1 MLPAVVEHYDLDVA
15 IAQAQDYAR
24 RARSDATRIAY
35 SADLRDFER
44 YCRTAGLE
52 ALPAT
57 PQTVVLYL
65 TALAQRGAKI
75 ATIRRRLVG
84 ISIAHKDRGL
94 ETPTGHAI
102 VRAVVRGIANAH
114 GSAVTRKTALT
125 DDLLP
130 ATLLATGDGLKGARD
145 RAIVLLGFAAAL
157 RRSEIGA
164 LEVRDLRFDRRGLV
178 VTLRRS
184 KTDQAGEGREIGI
197 PFVDVE
203 QLCAARAVR
212 RWLDVAGIVAGP
224 VFRAFDMQRRM
235 LATPIAGRDVAR
247 LLQRL
252 TARAGLAG
260 DFSGHSLRA
269 GFVTSAAAKGV
280 PEIRIQDTTGHRS
293 VAILRSYVRRAT
305 VFDGSP
311 LTSIFG
317 AQPRS
322 S

>member
-1 MLPAVVEHYDLDVA
+1 
-15 IAQAQDYAR
+15 
-24 RARSDATRIAY
+24 
-35 SADLRDFER
+35 
-44 YCRTAGLE
+44 
-52 ALPAT
+52 
-57 PQTVVLYL
+57 
-65 TALAQRGAKI
+65 
-75 ATIRRRLVG
+75 
-84 ISIAHKDRGL
+84 
-94 ETPTGHAI
+94 
-102 VRAVVRGIANAH
+102 
-114 GSAVTRKTALT
+114 
-125 DDLLP
+125 
-130 ATLLATGDGLKGARD
+130 
-145 RAIVLLGFAAAL
+145 
-157 RRSEIGA
+157 
-164 LEVRDLRFDRRGLV
+164 
-178 VTLRRS
+178 
-184 KTDQAGEGREIGI
+184 
-197 PFVDVE
+197 
-203 QLCAARAVR
+203 
-212 RWLDVAGIVAGP
+212 
-224 VFRAFDMQRRM
+224 M